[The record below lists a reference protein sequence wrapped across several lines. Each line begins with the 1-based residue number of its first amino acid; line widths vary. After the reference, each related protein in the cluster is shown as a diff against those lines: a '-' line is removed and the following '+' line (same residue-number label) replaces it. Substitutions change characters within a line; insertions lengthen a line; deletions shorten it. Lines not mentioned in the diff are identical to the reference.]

1 MSDTIHDFTVRRLDG
16 TSESLG
22 AYKGKVALIVNT
34 ASACGLTP
42 QYAGLERL
50 SKDLAAKGAV
60 VLGFPSNDFG
70 AQEPGT
76 HEQIA
81 DFCQKNYGVTFPMFE
96 KTKVKGEA
104 ASPLFKLLS
113 SKAGEPMW
121 NFHKYLVG
129 KDGAVVAGFPSTLDP
144 ESPELRKAID
154 EALAR

>member
-144 ESPELRKAID
+144 EGPELRKAID